1 MQTKLQN
8 CKRGLKLSDNQI
20 NKTSKSVL
28 QMQTKCKGFL
38 QKSRPYFCNALIF
51 NLMCKFFK
59 LYEKCVFFARFAH
72 FFAKTPLSYSL
83 SPIICTKCEK
93 RHFSLLLHFCPIIH
107 LFWDFKSAFSAF
119 SPQFWYKTNVS
130 KCKQNAKMK

>member
-8 CKRGLKLSDNQI
+8 CKRRLKLSDNQV

-38 QKSRPYFCNALIF
+38 QKSHPYFCNALII

-59 LYEKCVFFARFAH
+59 LYEKCVFFARFAQ
-72 FFAKTPLSYSL
+72 
-83 SPIICTKCEK
+83 
-93 RHFSLLLHFCPIIH
+93 FC
-107 LFWDFKSAFSAF
+107 A
-119 SPQFWYKTNVS
+119 
-130 KCKQNAKMK
+130 QNAIFVLLVAHNLHKM

>member
-8 CKRGLKLSDNQI
+8 CKRGLKLSDNQV

-38 QKSRPYFCNALIF
+38 QKSHPYFCNALII

-72 FFAKTPLSYSL
+72 FCA
-83 SPIICTKCEK
+83 
-93 RHFSLLLHFCPIIH
+93 
-107 LFWDFKSAFSAF
+107 
-119 SPQFWYKTNVS
+119 
-130 KCKQNAKMK
+130 QNATFVLLVAHNLHKM

>member
-8 CKRGLKLSDNQI
+8 CKRGLKLSDNQV

-38 QKSRPYFCNALIF
+38 QKSHPYFCNALII

-72 FFAKTPLSYSL
+72 FCAQNATFVLFVAHNLHKMWKKAFFA
-83 SPIICTKCEK
+83 
-93 RHFSLLLHFCPIIH
+93 FVAFCPIIH
-107 LFWDFKSAFSAF
+107 LFWDFKSAISAF
-119 SPQFWYKTNVS
+119 SPQFWCKTNAS